1 MSEIVSYSRKRSAE
15 AKPKRLSAASL
26 GRSLLAVSLALGVS
40 AGVAAGEVVSVSAA
54 WVPPTVPGQTV
65 GAAYMQLRSAQD
77 ATLVRVEADAA
88 STAEIHQMTMDN
100 DVMRMR
106 RLEQVELPA
115 GRTVE
120 LSQGARHVMLV
131 DLRRPLKVGD
141 SVKLELT
148 LRLGNGQTVRETV
161 IAPVVRKARPV
172 SHE

>member
-1 MSEIVSYSRKRSAE
+1 MNSRKTGASWF
-15 AKPKRLSAASL
+15 AAVAAIAAAL
-26 GRSLLAVSLALGVS
+26 GRSLLSAWLALSIS
-40 AGVAAGEVVSVSAA
+40 AGVAAGGLVSVSAA

-77 ATLVRVEADAA
+77 ATLVKVEADAA
-88 STAEIHQMTMDN
+88 STAEIHQMTMEN

-106 RLEQVELPA
+106 KLDQVELPA

-148 LRLGNGQTVRETV
+148 LRLGNGRTVRETV
-161 IAPVVRKARPV
+161 VAPVVRKPRPGSHG